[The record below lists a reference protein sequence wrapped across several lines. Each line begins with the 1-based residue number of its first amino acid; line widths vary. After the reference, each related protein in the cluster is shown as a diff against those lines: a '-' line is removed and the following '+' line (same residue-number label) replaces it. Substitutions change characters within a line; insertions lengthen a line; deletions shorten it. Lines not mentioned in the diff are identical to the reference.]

1 MGAMVRHDPAI
12 VGVGFGLSGARSAR
26 TKIQGEETMQQVDA
40 AMEWT
45 IMSECD
51 IPRDMGSML
60 VPSEEPVAAFTT
72 IRDRA
77 VLTNRRLIIKDI
89 EPITGKSTEVYS
101 LPWKSVSSW
110 AFVNSNK
117 ITEFSST
124 LRIWMSG
131 ELMAIR
137 IRRGV
142 DLNKIDAIIA
152 QHVL

>member
-1 MGAMVRHDPAI
+1 MGAI
-12 VGVGFGLSGARSAR
+12 VHHNLTRNELGFGLSGARSAR
-26 TKIQGEETMQQVDA
+26 MRIQGEETMQQVDA

-60 VPSEEPVAAFTT
+60 VPGEEPAAAFTT

-110 AFVNSNK
+110 AFVSANK

>member
-1 MGAMVRHDPAI
+1 
-12 VGVGFGLSGARSAR
+12 
-26 TKIQGEETMQQVDA
+26 MQQVDA

-60 VPSEEPVAAFTT
+60 VPGEEPVAAFTT

-77 VLTNRRLIIKDI
+77 MLTNRRLIIKDI

-110 AFVNSNK
+110 TFVNSNK

>member
-1 MGAMVRHDPAI
+1 MDNHVRVRHPE
-12 VGVGFGLSGARSAR
+12 GHGQHARA
-26 TKIQGEETMQQVDA
+26 
-40 AMEWT
+40 W
-45 IMSECD
+45 
-51 IPRDMGSML
+51 
-60 VPSEEPVAAFTT
+60 
-72 IRDRA
+72 
-77 VLTNRRLIIKDI
+77 RLIIKDI